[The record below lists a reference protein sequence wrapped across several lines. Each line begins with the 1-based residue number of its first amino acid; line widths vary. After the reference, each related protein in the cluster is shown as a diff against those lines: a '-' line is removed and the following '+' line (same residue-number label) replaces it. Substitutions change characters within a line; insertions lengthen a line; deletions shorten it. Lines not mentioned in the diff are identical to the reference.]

1 MANPIYNE
9 FNNQNN
15 IANLIQE
22 VQNFKNNFKGN
33 AQAEVQRLLDNG
45 TMSQSQFNQLMPI
58 AQQIASMMSKRQ
70 KLKSSAHDFCINQIY

>member
-9 FNNQNN
+9 FNNQND
-15 IANLIQE
+15 IVNLIQE

-45 TMSQSQFNQLMPI
+45 TMSQAQFNQLMPI
-58 AQQIASMMSKRQ
+58 AQQIASMMQKR
-70 KLKSSAHDFCINQIY
+70 

>member
-9 FNNQNN
+9 FKNQNN

-58 AQQIASMMSKRQ
+58 AQQIASMMPKR
-70 KLKSSAHDFCINQIY
+70 

>member
-9 FNNQNN
+9 FNNQND

-22 VQNFKNNFKGN
+22 AQNFKNNFKGN

-45 TMSQSQFNQLMPI
+45 TMSQAQFNHLMPI
-58 AQQIASMMSKRQ
+58 AQQIASMMPKR
-70 KLKSSAHDFCINQIY
+70 

>member
-9 FNNQNN
+9 FNNQND
-15 IANLIQE
+15 IVNLIQE

-45 TMSQSQFNQLMPI
+45 TMSQAQFNQLMPI
-58 AQQIASMMSKRQ
+58 AQQIASMMPKR
-70 KLKSSAHDFCINQIY
+70 

>member
-9 FNNQNN
+9 FNNQND
-15 IANLIQE
+15 IVNLIQE

-45 TMSQSQFNQLMPI
+45 TMSQAQFNHLMPI
-58 AQQIASMMSKRQ
+58 AQQIASMMPKR
-70 KLKSSAHDFCINQIY
+70 